1 MVRPGDPDYDD
12 ARADYNARFSLH
24 PSAIVFCAND
34 ADVANAIRWAREN
47 GVPLRPRSGRHSYEA
62 YSVLDDGLVIDTSAI
77 NAIQVDAAGKH
88 ARIGA
93 GAQLIDMYTT
103 LWQSGLTI
111 PSGSCGTLGLAGV
124 VLGGGY
130 GLASRAFG
138 LSCDLLRSADV
149 VTADGQLRTAQGDD
163 LHWAL
168 RGGGG
173 GNFGIVTAMEFDL
186 VPVGNVATYSM
197 VWPLADFPRVMSF
210 WQGWAPQ
217 TDPRLTSLLAIDA
230 HSVTSSGMLL
240 GAADELSRL
249 LAPLAQTGAQPDIQS
264 QSYLDAVRYYAGL
277 GGHRR
282 PRIPLPQLM
291 AQQRFKNSSAYVVTP
306 FPDAA
311 ISALM
316 AQMQAAPGPNNSVL
330 LDAHGGAIA
339 GTDGA
344 ATAFP
349 HREALFS
356 MQFMSY
362 WDNDPDAPAN
372 VAWTHAVRE
381 AMLPWT
387 DGAYVNYVD
396 GEIADFAARYYGGNL
411 ARLQS
416 VKRSVDPDGV
426 FQFPQ
431 AIPS

>member
-1 MVRPGDPDYDD
+1 MRP
-12 ARADYNARFSLH
+12 R
-24 PSAIVFCAND
+24 AIVFCGND
-34 ADVANAIRWAREN
+34 GDVANAIRWAREN

-62 YSVLDDGLVIDTSAI
+62 YSVLDDGLVIDVSAM
-77 NAIQVDAAGKH
+77 NAIQVDATAKR

-93 GAQLIDMYTT
+93 GVALIDMYTT

-138 LSCDLLRSADV
+138 LSCDLLRSIDV
-149 VTADGQLRTAQGDD
+149 VGADGHLRTAQDD
-163 LHWAL
+163 ELHWAL

-186 VPVGNVATYSM
+186 VAVGDVATYSM
-197 VWPLADFPRVMSF
+197 TWPLADFPRVMSF
-210 WQGWAPQ
+210 WQTWAPG
-217 TDPRLTSLLAIDA
+217 TDPRLTSLVAIDA
-230 HSVTSSGMLL
+230 HTVTSSGMLL
-240 GAADELSRL
+240 GSADELSRM
-249 LAPLAQTGAQPDIQS
+249 LAPLAQTGAQPSIQS
-264 QSYLDAVRYYAGL
+264 QSYMDAVRYYAGI

-282 PRIPLPQLM
+282 PRIPLPQLQP
-291 AQQRFKNSSAYVVTP
+291 QQRFKNSSAYVVTP

-311 ISALM
+311 IATLIS
-316 AQMQAAPGPNNSVL
+316 QIQAAPGPNNSIL
-330 LDAHGGAIA
+330 MDAHGGAIA
-339 GTDGA
+339 NTGGA

-349 HREALFS
+349 HRQALFS

-362 WDNDPDAPAN
+362 WDAGADEPAN
-372 VAWTHAVRE
+372 LAWTRSVRQ

-396 GEIADFAARYYGGNL
+396 GDIGDYAARYYGGNL

-416 VKRSVDPDGV
+416 IKRSVDPDGV

-431 AIPS
+431 AIPG